1 MAYESESK
9 KSRVVVETPTAR
21 REVTQTEAVRGPERE
36 GVSGATVGVI
46 VVLAV
51 ALVTILVLFFMS
63 GQTTD
68 TANDNLAAQQTAP
81 PQTTIVQQ
89 PAQQQPPVIIQQAPP
104 APQQAPI
111 IITQPAPA
119 TSTSSGSSSTSSGS
133 NDSAIQ
139 IEIDKKILEDPTFSP
154 LGITVSVLD
163 GKATLI
169 GTVKSESLKS
179 QFEKLIRNVRGVK
192 QIDNQI
198 IVSG

>member
-1 MAYESESK
+1 MAYEEESK

-21 REVTQTEAVRGPERE
+21 REVTQTDAVRGPERE
-36 GVSGATVGVI
+36 GISGATVGVI

-51 ALVTILVLFFMS
+51 ALVTILVLFLMS

-81 PQTTIVQQ
+81 PATTIVQQ

-111 IITQPAPA
+111 IVTQPAA
-119 TSTSSGSSSTSSGS
+119 GGSTSSGS
-133 NDSAIQ
+133 NDAAIQ

-169 GTVKSESLKS
+169 GTVKSETLKS
-179 QFEKLIRNVRGVK
+179 QFEKMIWNVKGVK
-192 QIDNQI
+192 QVDNQI

>member
-1 MAYESESK
+1 MAYEAESK

-21 REVTQTEAVRGPERE
+21 REVTQTEAARAPERE

-51 ALVTILVLFFMS
+51 ALVTILVLFLMS

-68 TANDNLAAQQTAP
+68 PANENLAAQQTAP
-81 PQTTIVQQ
+81 PPTTIVQQ

-111 IITQPAPA
+111 IVTQPAA
-119 TSTSSGSSSTSSGS
+119 GSSTSSGS
-133 NDSAIQ
+133 NDTAIQ

-192 QIDNQI
+192 QVDNQI

>member
-1 MAYESESK
+1 MAYEEEAK
-9 KSRVVVETPTAR
+9 RSRVVVETPTAR
-21 REVTQTEAVRGPERE
+21 REVTQTSVRAPERE
-36 GVSGATVGVI
+36 GISGATVGVI

-51 ALVTILVLFFMS
+51 ALVTILVLFLMS

-68 TANDNLAAQQTAP
+68 PATDNLAAQQQAP
-81 PQTTIVQQ
+81 PPTTIVQQ

-111 IITQPAPA
+111 VITQPAA
-119 TSTSSGSSSTSSGS
+119 GGSTSSGS

-139 IEIDKKILEDPTFSP
+139 IEIDKRILEDTTFSP
-154 LGITVSVLD
+154 LGLTVSVLD

-169 GTVKSESLKS
+169 GTVKSEALKS
-179 QFEKLIRNVRGVK
+179 QFEKFIRNVKGVK

>member
-1 MAYESESK
+1 MAYEAESK

-21 REVTQTEAVRGPERE
+21 REVTQTEAVRGTERE
-36 GVSGATVGVI
+36 GISGATVGVI

-51 ALVTILVLFFMS
+51 ALVTILVLFLMS

-68 TANDNLAAQQTAP
+68 TATDNLAAQQTAP
-81 PQTTIVQQ
+81 PPTTIVQQ
-89 PAQQQPPVIIQQAPP
+89 PAQQPAVIIHQAP

-111 IITQPAPA
+111 IVTQPAASGA
-119 TSTSSGSSSTSSGS
+119 TTSGS
-133 NDSAIQ
+133 NDAAIQ

-169 GTVKSESLKS
+169 GTVKSEDLKS
-179 QFEKLIRNVRGVK
+179 QFEKMIRNVKGVK
-192 QIDNQI
+192 QVDNQI

>member
-1 MAYESESK
+1 MAYEAESK

-21 REVTQTEAVRGPERE
+21 REVTQTEAVRGTERE
-36 GVSGATVGVI
+36 GISGTTVGVI

-51 ALVTILVLFFMS
+51 ALVTILVLFLMS

-68 TANDNLAAQQTAP
+68 PANENLAAQQAAP

-111 IITQPAPA
+111 IVTQPAA
-119 TSTSSGSSSTSSGS
+119 GGSTSSGS
-133 NDSAIQ
+133 NDAAIQ
-139 IEIDKKILEDPTFSP
+139 IEIDKKILDDPTFSP

-169 GTVKSESLKS
+169 GTVKSEDLKS
-179 QFEKLIRNVRGVK
+179 KFETMIRNVKGVK
-192 QIDNQI
+192 EVDNQI
-198 IVSG
+198 IVGG

>member
-1 MAYESESK
+1 MAYEAESK

-21 REVTQTEAVRGPERE
+21 REVTQTEAVRGPDR
-36 GVSGATVGVI
+36 GGISGATVGVI

-51 ALVTILVLFFMS
+51 ALVTILVLFLMS

-81 PQTTIVQQ
+81 PPTTIIQQ

-111 IITQPAPA
+111 VITQPAA
-119 TSTSSGSSSTSSGS
+119 GGSTSSGS

-139 IEIDKKILEDPTFSP
+139 IEIDKRILEDTTFSP
-154 LGITVSVLD
+154 LGLTVSVLD

-169 GTVKSESLKS
+169 GTVKSEALKS
-179 QFEKLIRNVRGVK
+179 QFEKFIRNIKGVK

>member
-1 MAYESESK
+1 MAYEEESK
-9 KSRVVVETPTAR
+9 RSRVVVETPTAR
-21 REVTQTEAVRGPERE
+21 REVTQTESVRGPERE
-36 GVSGATVGVI
+36 GISGATVGVI

-51 ALVTILVLFFMS
+51 ALVTILVLFLMS

-68 TANDNLAAQQTAP
+68 TTNDNLAAQQPVP

-111 IITQPAPA
+111 IITQPAA
-119 TSTSSGSSSTSSGS
+119 GGSTSTGS
-133 NDSAIQ
+133 NDAAIQ
-139 IEIDKKILEDPTFSP
+139 IEIDKRILEDPTFSP

-163 GKATLI
+163 GKVTLI
-169 GTVKSESLKS
+169 GTVKSEGLKS
-179 QFEKLIRNVRGVK
+179 QFERMVRNVTGVK
-192 QIDNQI
+192 QVDNQI

>member
-1 MAYESESK
+1 MAYEQESK
-9 KSRVVVETPTAR
+9 RSRVVVETPTAR
-21 REVTQTEAVRGPERE
+21 REVTQTEAARGPERE
-36 GVSGATVGVI
+36 GISGATVGVI

-51 ALVTILVLFFMS
+51 ALLTILVLFLMS

-111 IITQPAPA
+111 IVTQPAA
-119 TSTSSGSSSTSSGS
+119 GGSTSSGS
-133 NDSAIQ
+133 NDAAIQ
-139 IEIDKKILEDPTFSP
+139 IEIDKKILEDPTLSP

-163 GKATLI
+163 GKAMLI
-169 GTVKSESLKS
+169 GVVKSEGLKS
-179 QFEKLIRNVRGVK
+179 QFEKMVRNVKGVK
-192 QIDNQI
+192 QVDNQI